1 MTVFYQ
7 RRSHDFFKGG
17 HTVSNRGYSS
27 DFRVD
32 PHALFYIRP
41 KKAYK
46 RGAGGVHAHPGT
58 PHPLASY
65 ALGCILLNTAE
76 LPNILLNTNIYFTL
90 CKCKRNKVT
99 KAPV

>member
-1 MTVFYQ
+1 MYYNPPALKHLVFSSWENIEMTVFYQ

-46 RGAGGVHAHPGT
+46 RGAGGGFTPTPGPHT
-58 PHPLASY
+58 P
-65 ALGCILLNTAE
+65 
-76 LPNILLNTNIYFTL
+76 
-90 CKCKRNKVT
+90 
-99 KAPV
+99 